1 MLVLELY
8 FLLYRIPRLMSGLA
22 RERNRSALAWSL
34 FGIGAWIGAEVGVM
48 LVASITHGLG
58 IALLNWPAEMNPGVT
73 PGSLHQWFRWR
84 DASASRHLIVPA
96 PRFQKVP
103 YC

>member
-34 FGIGAWIGAEVGVM
+34 FGIGAWIGAEVGVI
-48 LVASITHGLG
+48 LVFS
-58 IALLNWPAEMNPGVT
+58 P
-73 PGSLHQWFRWR
+73 
-84 DASASRHLIVPA
+84 
-96 PRFQKVP
+96 
-103 YC
+103 